1 MLKMKKK
8 ATTTLFVLA
17 TSCFAAGFAM
27 LGFQATDVAK
37 ADGAT
42 EDIYMKASASVRV
55 DDPIGIRFSTYVSEE
70 YASSGK
76 SFGTFIIPET
86 AYAGDIEDIDQNTPN
101 VLDIP
106 QVVWADSDL
115 DGYKKYTAVLI
126 GIPESFYGV
135 DIYAMSYAKDGENYE
150 FVSNP
155 QSYSVAYIASAALN
169 NGESAEALYT
179 YTNAVAEGVT
189 VDTASATLWEGEE
202 LALTATTQPAG
213 YKAVWTS
220 SDKSVAT
227 VDKYGVVTGVSEGT
241 ATITATFGNYTASCE
256 ISVWPYTVSFEK
268 GIPAGF
274 TGTLRNT
281 KVTQSNAQASD
292 GEYSMLLDT
301 TSSNGY
307 GYTCISKE
315 YLDKVFADENVVAI
329 AIDVY
334 SNATFTDFAYRG
346 FRPSGEANISYGKA
360 GLTANTWK
368 TIYYGRTAYEES
380 ANLTGTNYL
389 FYYSPDMEG
398 FDMYV
403 DNMRPVMADELGINF
418 NENGE
423 VNGEV
428 YSVNGETVVT
438 ISGGV
443 TNMKLYEGKSSDGDN
458 KSIRYQFWRGNPGSD
473 IILPIEQMLLGAG
486 AYSYVAFDVMV
497 SYDVSGALYYTNN
510 TGTGTYDD
518 IKANEWTTIYCPIN
532 YYNLTM
538 MDRTYVFRLP
548 AYKLDN
554 FLVYV
559 DNIRFV
565 NEKPTTYTITYD
577 ANGGSVD
584 NDATVVMAGAAYTLE
599 TPTAPDAFATFEG
612 WYLNGEKFPATGT
625 WMKEENITL
634 TAQWSYD
641 VSFENGIP
649 AGFTGT
655 LRNTKVTQSNA
666 QASDGE
672 YSMLLDTTS
681 SNGYGYTCINQEYLD
696 KVFADENVVA
706 IAIDVYSNATF
717 TDFAYR
723 GFRPSG
729 EANISYGKAGLTANT
744 WKTIYYGRTAYE
756 ESANLTGA
764 NYLFYYA
771 PDMEGFDM
779 YVDNFRPVMA
789 DELGINFN
797 EGGEVVNNESYQ
809 INGETVVTISG
820 GVNNLMVY
828 EGKSSDGDNKSIRYQ
843 FWRRNAGGDIILPIE
858 QMLLGAGAYSYV
870 AFDVMVSYD
879 VSGAIYYTNS
889 SGTGTYDDIKAN
901 EWTTLYC
908 PINYYDLTMM
918 DRTYVFRLPASTAD
932 NFMVY
937 VDNIR
942 FVDEKSAPAPQTV
955 SFEDGNYEGAIDVY
969 SVTAFTDFCYKGID
983 AAGNIDKNIEYD
995 SEGLIAGEWKTV
1007 YFTRE
1012 AYENMA
1018 SLTGTIFHLYFN
1030 GGAGTELYVDNFR
1043 AVY

>member
-37 ADGAT
+37 ADGAM

-281 KVTQSNAQASD
+281 KVSQSNAQASD

-307 GYTCISKE
+307 GYTCISK
-315 YLDKVFADENVVAI
+315 D
-329 AIDVY
+329 
-334 SNATFTDFAYRG
+334 
-346 FRPSGEANISYGKA
+346 
-360 GLTANTWK
+360 
-368 TIYYGRTAYEES
+368 
-380 ANLTGTNYL
+380 
-389 FYYSPDMEG
+389 
-398 FDMYV
+398 
-403 DNMRPVMADELGINF
+403 
-418 NENGE
+418 
-423 VNGEV
+423 
-428 YSVNGETVVT
+428 
-438 ISGGV
+438 
-443 TNMKLYEGKSSDGDN
+443 
-458 KSIRYQFWRGNPGSD
+458 
-473 IILPIEQMLLGAG
+473 
-486 AYSYVAFDVMV
+486 
-497 SYDVSGALYYTNN
+497 
-510 TGTGTYDD
+510 
-518 IKANEWTTIYCPIN
+518 
-532 YYNLTM
+532 
-538 MDRTYVFRLP
+538 
-548 AYKLDN
+548 
-554 FLVYV
+554 
-559 DNIRFV
+559 
-565 NEKPTTYTITYD
+565 
-577 ANGGSVD
+577 
-584 NDATVVMAGAAYTLE
+584 
-599 TPTAPDAFATFEG
+599 
-612 WYLNGEKFPATGT
+612 
-625 WMKEENITL
+625 
-634 TAQWSYD
+634 
-641 VSFENGIP
+641 
-649 AGFTGT
+649 
-655 LRNTKVTQSNA
+655 
-666 QASDGE
+666 
-672 YSMLLDTTS
+672 
-681 SNGYGYTCINQEYLD
+681 YLD

-779 YVDNFRPVMA
+779 YVDHFRPVMA
-789 DELGINFN
+789 DELVINFN

-820 GVNNLMVY
+820 GVNNLAVY
-828 EGKSSDGDNKSIRYQ
+828 LGDSSDGDGKSLRYR

-879 VSGAIYYTNS
+879 VSGAVYYTNS
-889 SGTGTYDDIKAN
+889 SGTGTYENIKAN
-901 EWTTLYC
+901 EWTTIYC

-932 NFMVY
+932 NFMVF

-942 FVDEKSAPAPQTV
+942 FVNEKPVTAPQAE
-955 SFEDGNYEGAIDVY
+955 SFEDGNYEGVIGVIRSGTNVVSSNAYASDGEYSLKITGNSSGYGYVGLTQEYLDEIFADEKVTALAIDVY
-969 SVTAFTDFCYKGID
+969 SVTTFTDFCYKGID
-983 AAGNIDKNIEYD
+983 AAGNIDKNIKYD

-1030 GGAGTELYVDNFR
+1030 GGAGTDLYVDNFR